1 MPKVFGGVE
10 AFETAILIIA
20 LVVIGRVD
28 PETTHSKPN
37 DLDLFITFWLV
48 PFISYIFWIF
58 VHIGRWISIAYYTSS
73 YFWIQVG
80 YHRKH
85 ALGLISTELAI
96 LFIDGFIFCM
106 QRARLL
112 KRYRGKNA
120 CDIIKERISSHFQQ
134 DKEDSDY
141 DEECNESG
149 ASANLLSDQIES

>member
-58 VHIGRWISIAYYTSS
+58 VHIGYVLFGDKNSSSRCDCSTVWWFCIGVTSLCFLCCNPTNKGIASKALKSLKFRRWISIAYYTSS

-85 ALGLISTELAI
+85 ALGLISTEL
-96 LFIDGFIFCM
+96 
-106 QRARLL
+106 
-112 KRYRGKNA
+112 
-120 CDIIKERISSHFQQ
+120 
-134 DKEDSDY
+134 
-141 DEECNESG
+141 
-149 ASANLLSDQIES
+149 